1 MEVQSATPTGPWQDQ
16 LDSMETPP
24 LPWHKHSILTTD
36 QMFAEMLSCV
46 PRFFKLCQIVEVC

>member
-24 LPWHKHSILTTD
+24 LPWHKPSILT
-36 QMFAEMLSCV
+36 
-46 PRFFKLCQIVEVC
+46 